1 VASIVH
7 GQRVRALLQRTSG
20 ASVRVGG
27 EPLSSIGPGLV
38 VLLGV
43 GHDDDA
49 NTADGLAER
58 IAQLR
63 IFRDEEGRTNRS
75 LIDVRGEALV
85 VSQFTLFADTSRG
98 RRPGFT
104 GAAGPE
110 QAERLY
116 QRFAASLREHDIRV
130 ETGRFGAE
138 MAVELVN
145 DGPFTIWLDTD
156 DR

>member
-1 VASIVH
+1 M
-7 GQRVRALLQRTSG
+7 RALLQRCAE
-20 ASVRVGG
+20 ASVRAGG
-27 EPLSSIGPGLV
+27 ERLAAIGPGLV
-38 VLLGV
+38 ILLGV
-43 GHDDDA
+43 GHHDDTDVADA
-49 NTADGLAER
+49 LAGRVAE
-58 IAQLR
+58 LR
-63 IFRDEEGRTNRS
+63 IFRDDDGRTNRS

-104 GAAGPE
+104 AAAGPE

-116 QRFAASLREHDIRV
+116 QRFAASLREHDVRV

-138 MAVELVN
+138 MEVALVN
-145 DGPFTIWLDTD
+145 DGPFTIWLDTA

>member
-1 VASIVH
+1 M
-7 GQRVRALLQRTSG
+7 RALFQRCVG
-20 ASVRVGG
+20 ASVRTGG
-27 EPLSSIGPGLV
+27 EVVASIGQGLV
-38 VLLGV
+38 ILVGV
-43 GHDDDA
+43 GHDDDT
-49 NTADGLAER
+49 NVADALAQRVAE
-58 IAQLR
+58 LR

-104 GAAGPE
+104 GAAAPE

-116 QRFAASLREHDIRV
+116 QRFAASLREHDVRV

-138 MAVELVN
+138 MQVELVN
-145 DGPFTIWLDTD
+145 DGPFTIWLDSAE
-156 DR
+156 R

>member
-1 VASIVH
+1 MVQVH
-7 GQRVRALLQRTSG
+7 GAAVPAQAPRA
-20 ASVRVGG
+20 
-27 EPLSSIGPGLV
+27 
-38 VLLGV
+38 
-43 GHDDDA
+43 DDDA
-49 NTADGLAER
+49 GAGRVHRRPALGDEVDAVVMPAPALAER
-58 IAQLR
+58 VALLR

-75 LIDVRGEALV
+75 LVDVRGEALV

-110 QAERLY
+110 AAERLY
-116 QRFAASLREHDIRV
+116 QRFAASLREHDVRV

-145 DGPFTIWLDTD
+145 DGPFTIWLDTAE
-156 DR
+156 R

>member
-1 VASIVH
+1 M
-7 GQRVRALLQRTSG
+7 RALLQRTTG
-20 ASVRVGG
+20 ATVTVDGAA
-27 EPLSSIGPGLV
+27 LASIGQGLV

-49 NTADGLAER
+49 NAADALAER
-58 IAQLR
+58 VAQLR
-63 IFRDEEGRTNRS
+63 IFRDDEGRTNRS
-75 LIDVRGEALV
+75 LIDVRGDALV

-145 DGPFTIWLDTD
+145 DGPFTIWLDTAE
-156 DR
+156 R